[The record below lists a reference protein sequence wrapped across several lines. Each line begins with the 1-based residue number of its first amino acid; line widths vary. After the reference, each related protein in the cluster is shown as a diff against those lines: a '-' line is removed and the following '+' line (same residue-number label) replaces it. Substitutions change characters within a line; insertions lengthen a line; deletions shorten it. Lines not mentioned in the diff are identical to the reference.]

1 MSGLPGDSAG
11 PWVSDGENLGICG
24 FSTVLVVCG
33 DSYVC
38 LNKDLG
44 YRGCLSVVCLS
55 IETSMAWMYIQVN
68 KRDWVE
74 ERKLD
79 DQASDPGK

>member
-1 MSGLPGDSAG
+1 MSG
-11 PWVSDGENLGICG
+11 GESHVICG
-24 FSTVLVVCG
+24 FSTVLVACG

-38 LNKDLG
+38 LNND
-44 YRGCLSVVCLS
+44 LSVVCHLS
-55 IETSMAWMYIQVN
+55 IETRMAWMYIQVN
-68 KRDWVE
+68 KRDRVE

>member
-1 MSGLPGDSAG
+1 MSDGDSQ
-11 PWVSDGENLGICG
+11 VICG

-38 LNKDLG
+38 LNKDL
-44 YRGCLSVVCLS
+44 SIVCHLS
-55 IETSMAWMYIQVN
+55 IETRMAWMFIQVN
-68 KRDWVE
+68 KRDRVE